1 MLLLFFLNKPKLKNI
16 NMKKTISVSNQR
28 ATLDT
33 GRRNFLK
40 LSGVGIAMAGLALVG
55 CNDDDLIMDDISGN
69 IFDLG
74 KGDVGVLNYAYALE

>member
-1 MLLLFFLNKPKLKNI
+1 MRKQRKCFMLLLFFLNKPKLKNI

-28 ATLDT
+28 AALDT

-40 LSGVGIAMAGLALVG
+40 LSGVGIAMAGLVLVG

-69 IFDLG
+69 ILI
-74 KGDVGVLNYAYALE
+74 